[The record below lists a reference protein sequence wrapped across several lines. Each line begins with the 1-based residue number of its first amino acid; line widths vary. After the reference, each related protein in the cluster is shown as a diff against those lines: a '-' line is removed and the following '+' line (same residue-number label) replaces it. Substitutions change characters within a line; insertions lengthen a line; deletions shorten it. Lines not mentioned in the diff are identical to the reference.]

1 MNQIIS
7 EHIDELTKICESLN
21 IKRMNV
27 FGSAVSGKFNKES
40 DIDFL
45 IKFSE
50 ELTGE
55 QYAENY
61 FKLHYK
67 LKELF
72 NREIDIITEPT
83 LSNPFF
89 IESINNSKQLIYED

>member
-1 MNQIIS
+1 MNHIIS
-7 EHIDELTKICESLN
+7 EHIDELTRICESLN

-27 FGSAVSGKFNKES
+27 FGSAVSGKFNEES

-67 LKELF
+67 LREIFK
-72 NREIDIITEPT
+72 REIDIITEST

-89 IESINNSKQLIYED
+89 IESVNKSKELIYEG

>member
-1 MNQIIS
+1 MNRIIS

-50 ELTGE
+50 ELTGD

>member
-50 ELTGE
+50 ELTGD